1 MRFAYF
7 TAFSLSTAILP
18 AFAEPSSIQDA
29 TQQAVDTRQQQQQN
43 ILNAE
48 IQSQQVKAPAVR
60 LESEKVHILGFPK
73 NEEPCF
79 PIHQLVLTD
88 YQHTVSESASFS
100 PSSFSWAKVQSI
112 LRAILHYRPVL
123 VLKELTCYY
132 AGFKI
137 I

>member
-7 TAFSLSTAILP
+7 TAFSLSTAMLP
-18 AFAEPSSIQDA
+18 AFAEPSSIQNA

-48 IQSQQVKAPAVR
+48 IQSQQVKAPTVR
-60 LESEKVHILGFPK
+60 LESEKVHTLGFPK
-73 NEEPCF
+73 NEELCF
-79 PIHQLVLTD
+79 PIHQLFLLAHFPG
-88 YQHTVSESASFS
+88 Q
-100 PSSFSWAKVQSI
+100 KVRSI

-123 VLKELTCYY
+123 GLKELTSYY
-132 AGFKI
+132 VEFKI